1 MKAISL
7 PFSFSSSSGGISYS
21 EDPQKIWQDRVV
33 LVVMTIFGER
43 VMRPSFGSDAK
54 YGSFE
59 NVDDA
64 IVMTKQTVASA
75 FFTWLQELNFVD
87 LTGSI
92 EPSDQSLVLLVSY
105 KVGTGDQIYTTKVK
119 TSVFSRAGELILEV
133 SNG

>member
-7 PFSFSSSSGGISYS
+7 PFSFNSSGAISYS
-21 EDPQKIWQDRVV
+21 EDPQKIWQDHVV
-33 LVVMTIFGER
+33 FVVITVFGER

-54 YGSFE
+54 YASFE
-59 NVDDA
+59 NINDA
-64 IVMTKQTVASA
+64 IVMTKQTVAAA
-75 FFTWLQELNFVD
+75 FAAWLQDLNFVD

-92 EPSDQSLVLLVSY
+92 DPSDQNLVLLVSY
-105 KVGTGDQIYTTKVK
+105 KIGTGDQVYTTKVR

>member
-7 PFSFSSSSGGISYS
+7 PFSFSNSGGISYS

>member
-7 PFSFSSSSGGISYS
+7 PFSFSSSGGISYS